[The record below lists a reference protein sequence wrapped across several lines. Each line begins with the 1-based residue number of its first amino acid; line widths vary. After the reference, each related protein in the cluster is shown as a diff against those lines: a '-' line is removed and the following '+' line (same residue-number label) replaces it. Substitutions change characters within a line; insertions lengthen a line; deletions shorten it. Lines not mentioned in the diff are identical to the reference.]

1 MKSLRKTVRR
11 ATLGAT
17 LGASLAASGFLAS
30 KPVRADGDNP
40 ISTGATIV
48 LGSTLLIGQMTGNAV
63 TSTADGASG
72 SSAGTTR
79 ATGASEAEKRTLAAN
94 AIEDAAQF
102 YATGELAGVL
112 PAAIARVREL
122 VPEAAAM
129 DDAALV
135 DVIVSAAD
143 QILSASKG

>member
-1 MKSLRKTVRR
+1 MKNLRNRVLSVTLRASLSASLVASS
-11 ATLGAT
+11 ATL
-17 LGASLAASGFLAS
+17 S
-30 KPVRADGDNP
+30 RADSDNP
-40 ISTGATIV
+40 ISTGATVV
-48 LGSTLLIGQMTGNAV
+48 LGSTLLLGQMTGNAV

-79 ATGASEAEKRTLAAN
+79 ATGASEAEKRTIAAN
-94 AIEDAAQF
+94 AIEDAAQY

-122 VPEAAAM
+122 VPEAASM

-135 DVIVSAAD
+135 DVIVAAAD
-143 QILSASKG
+143 RILEDTRP

>member
-1 MKSLRKTVRR
+1 MKNLRNRVLSVTLRASLS
-11 ATLGAT
+11 
-17 LGASLAASGFLAS
+17 ASLAATAATAA
-30 KPVRADGDNP
+30 RADSDNP
-40 ISTGATIV
+40 ISTGATAV

-63 TSTADGASG
+63 TSSADSATG

-79 ATGASEAEKRTLAAN
+79 ATGASEAEKRTIAAN
-94 AIEDAAQF
+94 AIEDAAQY

-122 VPEAAAM
+122 VPEAASM

-135 DVIVSAAD
+135 DVIVAAAD
-143 QILSASKG
+143 RILEAPRP